1 MYAVSLAFSADHPD
15 PEDDAVKSHLA
26 EYQLE
31 PKRQWKENW
40 EGQDFNVI
48 SFGGCYLGGH
58 LEAIGEL
65 QRAAVEREMLGA
77 EIGRIL
83 KHPEDTAAQE
93 TADRTPASLLNELI
107 TVLIDEFHSESSF
120 GSDDQGYLKVTL
132 DSVAVEQKFID
143 LAASG
148 SRPR

>member
-1 MYAVSLAFSADHPD
+1 MYSVSLAFSADHPD

-40 EGQDFNVI
+40 DGQDYNVM
-48 SFGGCYLGGH
+48 SFGGCYLGRH
-58 LEAIGEL
+58 LEAIGEM
-65 QRAAVEREMLGA
+65 QRVAVEREMLGA

-83 KHPEDTAAQE
+83 NHPEHTSAQE
-93 TADRTPASLLNELI
+93 TADRTPPTLLKELI
-107 TVLIDEFHSESSF
+107 AGLIDEFHHESSF
-120 GSDDQGYLKVTL
+120 DSDVQGYLKVTL
-132 DSVAVEQKFID
+132 DSVAVQQKFVE

-148 SRPR
+148 SWPR